1 MENQDKTE
9 TRLDVI
15 DKDMHSLQK
24 EVLGVKYLINSH
36 GDILKDIKEVLIK
49 QQETI
54 DKVSDFKID
63 INNMRKD
70 FETVNK
76 DLSEFK
82 VIFKERKDITD
93 HNNEDFK
100 SFMSRF
106 KGGITVAAISVTIIQ
121 GFSFWFL
128 DKTYSKIIET
138 EKQSQVNLLKIKE
151 LEMKLE
157 VSK

>member
-1 MENQDKTE
+1 
-9 TRLDVI
+9 
-15 DKDMHSLQK
+15 
-24 EVLGVKYLINSH
+24 
-36 GDILKDIKEVLIK
+36 
-49 QQETI
+49 
-54 DKVSDFKID
+54 
-63 INNMRKD
+63 
-70 FETVNK
+70 
-76 DLSEFK
+76 
-82 VIFKERKDITD
+82 
-93 HNNEDFK
+93 
-100 SFMSRF
+100 MSRF